1 MDEGILGDDEDSMVE
16 SDDSLSKW
24 KGTCTIAEHN
34 HVCPCHDFNP
44 IPLDLY
50 TASSIGHIKAV
61 KDVLNGYAQ
70 HTSRYMLIYELI
82 PHATF

>member
-24 KGTCTIAEHN
+24 KGTCSIAEHN
-34 HVCPCHDFNP
+34 NVCPCHDFNP

-61 KDVLNGYAQ
+61 KDVLNGYELLPQ
-70 HTSRYMLIYELI
+70 HTSRYMLINE
-82 PHATF
+82 